1 MEKRFID
8 ELRSANE
15 KFEELNE
22 YELKLVGEIK
32 ADIRKEVNAKGLAG
46 TRVKRKFE
54 INEEESQYISSAKIT
69 NHMRNKEGLEN
80 FVCGLEAIPLIAA
93 MSPDFFIYGV
103 RAVIFKFHFSVSF

>member
-8 ELRSANE
+8 ELRGANE

-22 YELKLVGEIK
+22 HELKLIGEIK
-32 ADIRKEVNAKGLAG
+32 AAIRKEVNAKGLVG

-54 INEEESQYISSAKIT
+54 ISDEESQYINSAKIT

-80 FVCGLEAIPLIAA
+80 FVCGLEAIPLMAA

-103 RAVIFKFHFSVSF
+103 KAITFKIYFSVNF